1 MNWFERY
8 GIVGTFFIVMTIIW
22 LLCLFPENQE
32 LLENGELLKNI
43 GWFCT
48 FSFLPFGYIIMI
60 FSQTYYYLINS
71 RNRIHCRYW
80 RDLPES
86 RRNDILTNENNHNV
100 DFDQDNEAQVEA
112 VLTYYDRMRIR
123 RIDANKFLSQFA
135 TKRYDV
141 LSINCGLIWAV
152 ILSFIVAC
160 CVEGIILH
168 LTIKWNAVSA
178 WIVFIFALLSI
189 ILLYLSKRIME
200 EQIFEVG
207 RRKARDADLNTPAE
221 NLR

>member
-32 LLENGELLKNI
+32 LLKNGELLKNI

-48 FSFLPFGYIIMI
+48 ISFLPFGYIIMI

-86 RRNDILTNENNHNV
+86 RRNDILTNEKNHNV
-100 DFDQDNEAQVEA
+100 NFDQDNEAQVEA
-112 VLTYYDRMRIR
+112 ILTYYDRMRIR
-123 RIDANKFLSQFA
+123 RIDANKFISQFA

-152 ILSFIVAC
+152 ILSFIVAFC
-160 CVEGIILH
+160 IEVIILH

-178 WIVFIFALLSI
+178 WLVFIFALPSI
-189 ILLYLSKRIME
+189 ALLYLSKRIME

-207 RRKARDADLNTPAE
+207 RRKARDAELNTPA
-221 NLR
+221 